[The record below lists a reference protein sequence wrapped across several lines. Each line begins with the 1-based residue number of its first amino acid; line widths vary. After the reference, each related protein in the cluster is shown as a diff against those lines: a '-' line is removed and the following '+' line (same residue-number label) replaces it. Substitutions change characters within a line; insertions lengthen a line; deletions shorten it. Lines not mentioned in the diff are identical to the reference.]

1 MSLDLHY
8 LFSICHQLALFV
20 VVALNL
26 LWVLWESILLNFG
39 KKMNMLFNSPGRSV
53 RNGKNCAPVLSA
65 AGSLWPRAVFKTP
78 GRVFPIQITPLVN
91 NIYIC
96 ITYFVVGFDTK
107 RNSTFSNSLKA
118 LYRKPSPN
126 IKLKSLPGE
135 QNLAIESKITFNISC
150 CDCSNVRF
158 AFQQGVF
165 RAMWSLAVCVY
176 SD

>member
-1 MSLDLHY
+1 
-8 LFSICHQLALFV
+8 
-20 VVALNL
+20 
-26 LWVLWESILLNFG
+26 
-39 KKMNMLFNSPGRSV
+39 MNMLFNSPGRSV

-91 NIYIC
+91 NIYIYIYIYIC

-126 IKLKSLPGE
+126 IK
-135 QNLAIESKITFNISC
+135 
-150 CDCSNVRF
+150 
-158 AFQQGVF
+158 
-165 RAMWSLAVCVY
+165 
-176 SD
+176 